1 MYVESKTDLAP
12 KEEFVVVAALIDTT
26 SEAVESI
33 EIELALKAG
42 HLGLLE
48 VLGHDMV
55 DEFLRLVNNEASSV
69 WLP

>member
-1 MYVESKTDLAP
+1 M
-12 KEEFVVVAALIDTT
+12 VVAALIDTT

-33 EIELALKAG
+33 QIELALKAR

-48 VLGHDMV
+48 VLRHDMI
-55 DEFLRLVNNEASSV
+55 DEFLGLVNNEASSV